1 MCEISLYVLLVYLRV
16 SSRFSSFIPPA
27 KLFFGVNE
35 YDGKS
40 TLTLPR
46 IKQLISM
53 DNWTRRDHI
62 LYACIKS
69 LIWFHEHYFNDD
81 YIVEMQYLFFSFH
94 FFFPSLRCTW
104 NRQLKFVN
112 WQLKMD
118 LLSVRV
124 GLFSNWFKQG
134 FFHYSYFSKAI
145 NITNFS
151 FAL

>member
-1 MCEISLYVLLVYLRV
+1 MCEISLYVLLVYLWV

-81 YIVEMQYLFFSFH
+81 YIVEMQYLFFFFS
-94 FFFPSLRCTW
+94 FFFSFTEMHLKQTTEIC
-104 NRQLKFVN
+104 QLTTENGFA
-112 WQLKMD
+112 
-118 LLSVRV
+118 
-124 GLFSNWFKQG
+124 FSARWLVFEL
-134 FFHYSYFSKAI
+134 I
-145 NITNFS
+145 
-151 FAL
+151 

>member
-81 YIVEMQYLFFSFH
+81 YIVEMQYLFFFLFI
-94 FFFPSLRCTW
+94 FFFLHWDALETDNW
-104 NRQLKFVN
+104 NLSIDN
-112 WQLKMD
+112 WKWICFQCALACFRID
-118 LLSVRV
+118 LNK
-124 GLFSNWFKQG
+124 GFSIILIFQR
-134 FFHYSYFSKAI
+134 
-145 NITNFS
+145 
-151 FAL
+151 L